1 MVVRSWFGAGLVGL
15 VLLGGCV
22 TAGSEG
28 GEPSVGEFAAD
39 GGAPT
44 EGDDEVSAAEQSLQA
59 MTYVGVIGG
68 YSTSCFGSVP
78 RPIYSCSAQQV
89 SVYKSGSKTCSRKR
103 SGSYHV
109 QYGFRA
115 STGWSWPF
123 CSG

>member
-1 MVVRSWFGAGLVGL
+1 MRTLCGLGLAGLWL
-15 VLLGGCV
+15 VGGCV
-22 TAGSEG
+22 ATEADIPELES
-28 GEPSVGEFAAD
+28 GEFVAD
-39 GGAPT
+39 GGAVT
-44 EGDDEVSAAEQSLQA
+44 DDDEVSAAEQSLQA